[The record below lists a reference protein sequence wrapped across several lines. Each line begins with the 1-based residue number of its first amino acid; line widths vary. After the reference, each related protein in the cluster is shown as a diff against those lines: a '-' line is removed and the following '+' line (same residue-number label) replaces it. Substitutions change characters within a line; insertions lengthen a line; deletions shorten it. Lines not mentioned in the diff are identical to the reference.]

1 LIVFI
6 EIGATARDPDDSRDK
21 EHSEALAR
29 PSLNSRKV
37 SGSAQHLPSKW
48 ATLEGVPTSGGSPV
62 FPNSIQIPSK
72 IPIKRPVR
80 GSYEHDQVAHAARA
94 HRNGGPLRRLLC
106 HCELEKGKPMS
117 FVIYAI
123 GFVIMLIGV
132 VYGAY
137 LMHIPT
143 HWIAVGAIVLL
154 GVGILSGVKATRQRD
169 SSE

>member
-1 LIVFI
+1 MNAIRSLTISLTLL
-6 EIGATARDPDDSRDK
+6 ALTAM
-21 EHSEALAR
+21 
-29 PSLNSRKV
+29 
-37 SGSAQHLPSKW
+37 
-48 ATLEGVPTSGGSPV
+48 
-62 FPNSIQIPSK
+62 
-72 IPIKRPVR
+72 
-80 GSYEHDQVAHAARA
+80 AARY
-94 HRNGGPLRRLLC
+94 GDSLSLRTR
-106 HCELEKGKPMS
+106 KGEPMS
-117 FVIYAI
+117 FGIYAI